1 MCIRDSAYAIRRSA
15 APETACPFANL
26 VYLVKNGEA
35 VNKGE
40 KPVEELGVE
49 TPDDYTLKVT
59 LENECPYY
67 LDTVTQRVYF
77 PQRKDMVEA
86 LGDQYGASEVE
97 NIPVCGP
104 FKIADMT
111 INNEIVYEKNEDFW
125 NAANVKLQRVNAQIL
140 NDPNTINNALLTG

>member
-1 MCIRDSAYAIRRSA
+1 MKWSDGKDLNAQDYAYAIRRSA
-15 APETACPFANL
+15 TPETACPFANL

-77 PQRKDMVEA
+77 PQRH
-86 LGDQYGASEVE
+86 G
-97 NIPVCGP
+97 
-104 FKIADMT
+104 
-111 INNEIVYEKNEDFW
+111 
-125 NAANVKLQRVNAQIL
+125 
-140 NDPNTINNALLTG
+140 